1 MSKQTSPSQQ
11 AEVKQPVVSPEMASR
26 ALNLRQRYLSL
37 TKKDQDACIH
47 FFNLHNNAGW
57 IYNELISQEAREY
70 IDLQVAYSQEL
81 AIIETSQN
89 VESDEVDQVING
101 DESL

>member
-1 MSKQTSPSQQ
+1 MSNQTSPSQQ
-11 AEVKQPVVSPEMASR
+11 AEEKKPVVSPELASR

-37 TKKDQDACIH
+37 TKKDQDACVH

-81 AIIETSQN
+81 AYIESQAN
-89 VESDEVDQVING
+89 VQTEEVDQTING
-101 DESL
+101 DGD